1 MKEKHLAAEAEFNEK
16 GQADQAA
23 GFKAREALLGSRE
36 AILQK
41 HTDIWIAQSELA
53 SRERAIAD
61 AQADLE
67 KRNQKKDRLEKE
79 LLKDEHDLEKA
90 REALKAAAA
99 AMREHQSRLQRD
111 VVELI
116 DVKDRALRQVE
127 AYNEKIEE
135 LMAKFAEEKE
145 NLALSLS
152 DRVSKHK
159 IAKIVSEISL
169 ANDDHDISSIKSD
182 VKISFTKEI
191 AALNSTLQR
200 IKAENRDLK
209 TRNRGLLNTINAL
222 RERLTESEDNI

>member
-1 MKEKHLAAEAEFNEK
+1 M
-16 GQADQAA
+16 QA
-23 GFKAREALLGSRE
+23 
-36 AILQK
+36 
-41 HTDIWIAQSELA
+41 
-53 SRERAIAD
+53 
-61 AQADLE
+61 
-67 KRNQKKDRLEKE
+67 
-79 LLKDEHDLEKA
+79 
-90 REALKAAAA
+90 
-99 AMREHQSRLQRD
+99 HQSRLRRD

-169 ANDDHDISSIKSD
+169 ANDDNDMSSIKSD

-191 AALNSTLQR
+191 GALNSTLQR

-209 TRNRGLLNTINAL
+209 TRNRGLLGTINAL

>member
-1 MKEKHLAAEAEFNEK
+1 M
-16 GQADQAA
+16 QA
-23 GFKAREALLGSRE
+23 
-36 AILQK
+36 
-41 HTDIWIAQSELA
+41 
-53 SRERAIAD
+53 
-61 AQADLE
+61 
-67 KRNQKKDRLEKE
+67 
-79 LLKDEHDLEKA
+79 
-90 REALKAAAA
+90 
-99 AMREHQSRLQRD
+99 HQSRLRRD

-169 ANDDHDISSIKSD
+169 ANDDNDMSSIKSD

-191 AALNSTLQR
+191 GALNSTLQR

-209 TRNRGLLNTINAL
+209 TRNRGLLSTINAL